1 MGAETARKKRVP
13 NTLEWKSRRAM
24 SDAMAPGAPSRT
36 RLMITKMVL
45 ENFKSYGGVR
55 EVPLARAALWEG
67 AAE

>member
-1 MGAETARKKRVP
+1 
-13 NTLEWKSRRAM
+13 M